1 MKALFA
7 ISLAGVIAGFA
18 PLATAVTEAPSF
30 ERYQVILNR
39 LPFGAESVG
48 QSGPGSGAPPGPP
61 PESFTKTIKM
71 CAMTQQH
78 LTGKLQVGLV
88 DTATK
93 KNYFLKVGDEE
104 DGIRLVEVNYEA
116 DKALLRK
123 GTEEVWIGMTDG
135 GAIAVAS
142 AGPRLGATPAGLPPP
157 MGMAPST
164 ADASTAPGM
173 APAGTAATSP
183 GQPGLTPSARERLAT
198 MRARRAESQVPG
210 LAATPQLGAA
220 TVPAAGSGRTTSS
233 VIMPVGTAASVV
245 TTPGNTTLTMTPGA
259 TPTMSAQE
267 KEKAE
272 VLEQRRRLIQPS
284 AISATNQTL
293 AQRLQNYQMDLI
305 RAGGAKGP
313 PLPIQL
319 TPEAD
324 SQLVEEGV
332 LPPQE

>member
-18 PLATAVTEAPSF
+18 PLAAAVTEAPSF

-39 LPFGAESVG
+39 LPFGAELVV
-48 QSGPGSGAPPGPP
+48 QAGPGSGAPPGPP
-61 PESFTKTIKM
+61 PESFAKTIKM
-71 CAMTQQH
+71 CAMTHQH

-142 AGPRLGATPAGLPPP
+142 AAPRPGMPPP
-157 MGMAPST
+157 AGMAPST
-164 ADASTAPGM
+164 ADPATAPGM
-173 APAGTAATSP
+173 APAGMATSS
-183 GQPGLTPSARERLAT
+183 GQPGLTPSARERLAS

-220 TVPAAGSGRTTSS
+220 TVPAAGTGKTTSS

-245 TTPGNTTLTMTPGA
+245 TTPDNTTLTMTPGA

-267 KEKAE
+267 KERAE
-272 VLEQRRRLIQPS
+272 VLEQRRSRIQPS

-324 SQLVEEGV
+324 SQLVNEGV